1 MWYQGDM
8 RMRCGGVVAA
18 LVAFGSMALS
28 GTALGTGVLPTIY
41 IDYTGTNCT
50 FTMVGDSGSSFTSI
64 PPGTYQLVLTADDFY
79 SCPNSL
85 PNFQL
90 SGPNVQVNTPID
102 NGTGSAANY
111 TVTFLAGSTY
121 VAQDLNQ
128 PLSKITFTTQASGA
142 AGTVNVPATNAPTA
156 KPTIS
161 TDSPV
166 KATPVT
172 PKTSVIVNR
181 GTLQGI
187 VSATGKITLTFD
199 GKPVTEITAGR
210 YKVKVVDKSRKEGFT
225 IQQVS
230 KLPTTV
236 TGISFV
242 GDRTATLVFSA
253 GQSLFYP
260 NFTARKSY
268 FLVVAAH

>member
-1 MWYQGDM
+1 M
-8 RMRCGGVVAA
+8 A
-18 LVAFGSMALS
+18 LLAFGSTALS
-28 GTALGTGVLPTIY
+28 GTALGAGVLPTIY

-64 PPGTYQLVLTADDFY
+64 PPGTYQLVLTADDFV
-79 SCPNSL
+79 SCPNAL

-90 SGPNVQVNTPID
+90 AGPGVQVNTPID
-102 NGTGSAANY
+102 NGTGSAANF
-111 TVTFLAGSTY
+111 TVMFQAGSTY

-128 PLSKITFTTQASGA
+128 PLSKITFTTQASGSV
-142 AGTVNVPATNAPTA
+142 GTVTVPSSNAPTA
-156 KPTIS
+156 KPTSS
-161 TDSPV
+161 TDSPT
-166 KATPVT
+166 KQDTTTTKKTPV
-172 PKTSVIVNR
+172 VNR
-181 GTLQGI
+181 GTLEGI
-187 VSATGKITLTFD
+187 VSASGKITLTFD

-210 YKVKVVDKSRKEGFT
+210 YQVKVVDKSRQEGFT

-242 GDRTATLVFSA
+242 GHRSATVVLSA

-260 NFTARKSY
+260 KFTGKKSF